1 MTMKR
6 ARFVQDAKL
15 DPDRYYRNP
24 YDVIRDRR
32 LNNKER
38 LDILMAW
45 ELAIERGLASFNGEV
60 GVDERL
66 DQLRRLRAELKQE
79 AEGEATPNRR
89 S

>member
-1 MTMKR
+1 MKR

-66 DQLRRLRAELKQE
+66 DQLRRLRAELEQE